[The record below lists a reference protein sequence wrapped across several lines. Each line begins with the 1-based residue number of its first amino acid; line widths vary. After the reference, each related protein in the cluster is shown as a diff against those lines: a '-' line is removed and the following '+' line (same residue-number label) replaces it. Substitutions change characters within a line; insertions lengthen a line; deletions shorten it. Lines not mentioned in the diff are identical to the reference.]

1 MEQNKILMLLSRTKI
16 ARGMD
21 AHDLENFLSLSQ
33 VHLRYYGK
41 GEAIFDEGEQ
51 PHKLYLLLEGA
62 VRIVKSTSEG
72 REIFLGEIR
81 EPGAMFGEVYLFIAR
96 HAYDMRVYTLKHT
109 ELLEVE
115 SALLTHNHASEG
127 HLQEILRQNLLED
140 FAAKAY
146 AMNNL
151 LKVLASGSLRG
162 KICRYLLFQPRQ
174 DNHIRLYISRE
185 TLANYLAC
193 SRPAL
198 SRELSALQREGTL
211 AVKGR
216 DIQILDEKK
225 MERWL

>member
-1 MEQNKILMLLSRTKI
+1 MEQNKILTLLAKTKI
-16 ARGMD
+16 ARGMNTR
-21 AHDLENFLSLSQ
+21 DLESFLSLSQ
-33 VHLRYYGK
+33 VHLRRYGK
-41 GEAIFDEGEQ
+41 GETVFDEGEQ
-51 PHKLYLLLEGA
+51 PRKLYLLMAGA

-96 HAYDMRVYTLKHT
+96 HAYDMRVYTLKPT

-115 SALLTHNHASEG
+115 SALLTHDHATEG
-127 HLQEILRQNLLED
+127 HLQGILRQNLLED

-174 DNHIRLYISRE
+174 GNHIHLQVSRE
-185 TLANYLAC
+185 SLANYLAC

-198 SRELSALQREGTL
+198 SRELSALQREGML
-211 AVKGR
+211 AVNGK
-216 DIQILDEKK
+216 DIQILDAEK